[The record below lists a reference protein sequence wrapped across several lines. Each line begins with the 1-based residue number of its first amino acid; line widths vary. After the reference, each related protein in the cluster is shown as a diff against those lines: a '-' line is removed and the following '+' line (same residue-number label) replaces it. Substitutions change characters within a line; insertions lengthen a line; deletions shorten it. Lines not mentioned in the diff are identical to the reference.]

1 VWRGAVFVIQW
12 VCAHLR
18 PKPLAAWGGFGGV
31 KRTHHCCMAKS
42 SAFKKK
48 NPISLCTS
56 LESKQGIG
64 LICLERNL
72 APEAQPLPVQSSSVS
87 TSRNLLIPR
96 VIFSALAFVMY
107 SKGSP

>member
-1 VWRGAVFVIQW
+1 
-12 VCAHLR
+12 
-18 PKPLAAWGGFGGV
+18 
-31 KRTHHCCMAKS
+31 
-42 SAFKKK
+42 
-48 NPISLCTS
+48 
-56 LESKQGIG
+56 